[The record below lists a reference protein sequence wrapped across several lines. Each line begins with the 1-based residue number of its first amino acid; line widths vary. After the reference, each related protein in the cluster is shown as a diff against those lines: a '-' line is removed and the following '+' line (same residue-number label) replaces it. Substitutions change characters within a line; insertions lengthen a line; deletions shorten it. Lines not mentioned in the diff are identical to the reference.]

1 MPDTNRAHDPA
12 HSPWAVPTL
21 MLLIA
26 TIALLGAFEALH
38 EHWRTPRERARDSIA
53 EMRRRLE
60 IGGPP
65 EPSKLAFP
73 MTDDLS
79 TRTCQGCHKVHDAPP
94 TQNYH
99 GGTLAQVGIHTAPK
113 WYYCY

>member
-53 EMRRRLE
+53 EIQRALDRYALE
-60 IGGPP
+60 HEGRYPATLGELVAPR
-65 EPSKLAFP
+65 
-73 MTDDLS
+73 
-79 TRTCQGCHKVHDAPP
+79 TRTVTTTPRAKAEDTSTSSAR
-94 TQNYH
+94 
-99 GGTLAQVGIHTAPK
+99 
-113 WYYCY
+113 